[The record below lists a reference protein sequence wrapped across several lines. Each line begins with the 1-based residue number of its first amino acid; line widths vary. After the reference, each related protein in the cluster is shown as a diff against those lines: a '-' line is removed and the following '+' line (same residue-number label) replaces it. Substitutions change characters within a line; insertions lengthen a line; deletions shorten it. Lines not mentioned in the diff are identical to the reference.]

1 MAVWFENC
9 FVLWIRAVWW
19 NQHDVK
25 IVVDNG
31 APTQIYNGQSNGGK
45 DNNNNGQNEINH
57 QYGYKQ
63 GNGYGNLDDQSQ
75 LPLPP
80 PPPDGDYSSEGG
92 WNFVR
97 EKKGGTQR
105 RRIGSLRNNSSKV
118 GKLMNEV
125 KGEKVFP
132 KPKQYVKNT
141 NNKDVKIEG

>member
-1 MAVWFENC
+1 MKIVLC
-9 FVLWIRAVWW
+9 FGFALFDEIQ
-19 NQHDVK
+19 NDVE

-45 DNNNNGQNEINH
+45 DNNHNRQNEINH

-63 GNGYGNLDDQSQ
+63 GNGYGNLNDQSP

-80 PPPDGDYSSEGG
+80 DGKYSSEEG

-97 EKKGGTQR
+97 EKRGRGTLR

-118 GKLMNEV
+118 GKLMNDV

-132 KPKQYVKNT
+132 KSKQSVKNT
-141 NNKDVKIEG
+141 HNKDVKIEG